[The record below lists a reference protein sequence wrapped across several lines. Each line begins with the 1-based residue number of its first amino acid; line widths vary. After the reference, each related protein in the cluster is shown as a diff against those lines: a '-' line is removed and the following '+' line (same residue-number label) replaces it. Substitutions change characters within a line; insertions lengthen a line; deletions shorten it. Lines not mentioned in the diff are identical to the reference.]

1 MNYCEANLECAQ
13 MITVLAKLA
22 DPDKKTTSLIAY
34 IDLVCDVV
42 PLLLFP
48 NGIFCVYYFL
58 LIYKGAVF
66 ITAITEKLNQRENK
80 GL

>member
-22 DPDKKTTSLIAY
+22 DPDQKTTSLIAY

-48 NGIFCVYYFL
+48 NGIFCVYYF
-58 LIYKGAVF
+58 F
-66 ITAITEKLNQRENK
+66 IDLQRGCLYYSHHREAQRK
-80 GL
+80 RK